1 MAVHGVFSFAALA
14 CVLGAVRAQ
23 ECGLPAIEPDISLG
37 GANNRIIGGTDAVP
51 HSWPW
56 TAMFM
61 HTRRGQNGH
70 YFHCG
75 GSVIDRW
82 WVLTAAHCCDLPAS
96 MNVTGTS
103 VLLGQHNTTDANE
116 PFKIRHEIAATI
128 IHEKYNKPT
137 PINNDICLLRMK
149 QPITFNDHV
158 SAVCLPETSQ
168 ELPVGTECWIAGWG
182 NTQPNSSATSIMPAT
197 LKQVDV
203 KVVKRSTCNVAFL
216 GIVTDKMV
224 CVQNPGK
231 GACNGDS
238 GGPLV
243 CKQNGKWFLHGD
255 TSFGSAKECGGS
267 RQPSVYCSVPAE
279 LSWIREQMSQ
289 YSE

>member
-1 MAVHGVFSFAALA
+1 MAIHGIACFVAVA
-14 CVLGAVRAQ
+14 CVLAAVSAQ
-23 ECGLPAIEPDISLG
+23 QCGQPAIQPDISLG
-37 GANNRIIGGTDAVP
+37 GASNRIIGGKDAVP

-56 TAMFM
+56 QVMYM
-61 HTRRGQNGH
+61 HQRKGQSSH

-103 VLLGQHNTTDANE
+103 VVMGQHNASSATNE
-116 PFKIRHEIAATI
+116 PFKVRHFIQKTI
-128 IHEKYNKPT
+128 IHEGYNKPT
-137 PINNDICLLRMK
+137 PINNDICLLKMEK
-149 QPITFNDHV
+149 PIQFSDHV
-158 SAVCLPETSQ
+158 SPVCLPETSQ
-168 ELPVGTECWIAGWG
+168 ELPVGTECWITGWG
-182 NTQPNSSATSIMPAT
+182 NIQPNSSVAGTYPAT

-203 KVVKRSTCNVAFL
+203 KVVKRSTCNVAFF

-231 GACNGDS
+231 GACDGDS

-243 CKQNGKWFLHGD
+243 CKQNGKWILHGD
-255 TSFGSAKECGGS
+255 TSFGSARQCGG

-279 LSWIREQMSQ
+279 LSWIREKMSE